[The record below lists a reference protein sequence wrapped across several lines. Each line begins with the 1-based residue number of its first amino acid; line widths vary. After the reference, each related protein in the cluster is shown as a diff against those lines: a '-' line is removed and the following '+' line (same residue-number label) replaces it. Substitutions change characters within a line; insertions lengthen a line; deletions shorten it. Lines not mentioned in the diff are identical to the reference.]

1 MEDWALPGAQICG
14 LEMIY
19 LGFGIITGA
28 VLALPAVALSLLCR
42 NAKFFNLAYGDQ
54 LGLTAYLVLFFNVSL
69 GINFPTSVVLSII
82 ISAALGVI
90 FYWIIFKPLREHGGL
105 ILLVASL
112 GLAFIIHNTELAIWG
127 PNPQKYNIPFEAGLR
142 LGPFIVTPIQLTVI
156 CLSLALTG
164 GIFAMLRYSGIG
176 RAMRA
181 TADNLELATIKGVD
195 TERTFIWT
203 WAICSATAGLGG
215 VFLALIT
222 TLTPWTGFTALLLL
236 FSALILGGTGNLI
249 GALIGAMI
257 IGVVSECAGII
268 PLLAPYKIAIAFAI
282 MCICLLVRP
291 SGILGTERGF

>member
-1 MEDWALPGAQICG
+1 
-14 LEMIY
+14 MIY
-19 LGFGIITGA
+19 IGFGIITGA
-28 VLALPAVALSLLCR
+28 VLALPAVGLSLLCR

-69 GINFPTSVVLSII
+69 GLNFLTSVGLSLI
-82 ISAALGVI
+82 ISAMLGI
-90 FYWIIFKPLREHGGL
+90 FFYWIIFKPLREHGGL

-127 PNPQKYNIPFEAGLR
+127 PNPQKFNIPFEIGLR

-156 CLSLALTG
+156 GLSLAMTG
-164 GIFAMLRYSGIG
+164 GIFALLRYTGIG

-181 TADNLELATIKGVD
+181 TADNIELAAIKGVD

-203 WAICSATAGLGG
+203 WVICSATAGLGG

-236 FSALILGGTGNLI
+236 FAALILGGVGNLL
-249 GALIGAMI
+249 GALVGAMI
-257 IGVVSECAGII
+257 IGIATECAGII
-268 PLLAPYKIAIAFAI
+268 PVLAPYKIAVAFAI
-282 MCICLLVRP
+282 MCVCLVIRP
-291 SGILGTERGF
+291 SGILGKERGF

>member
-1 MEDWALPGAQICG
+1 
-14 LEMIY
+14 MIY

-28 VLALPAVALSLLCR
+28 VLALPAVGLSLLCR

-69 GINFPTSVVLSII
+69 GLNFLTSVGLSLI
-82 ISAALGVI
+82 ISAMLGI
-90 FYWIIFKPLREHGGL
+90 FFYWIIFKPLREHGGL

-127 PNPQKYNIPFEAGLR
+127 PNPQKFNIPFEVGLR

-156 CLSLALTG
+156 GLSLALTG
-164 GIFAMLRYSGIG
+164 GIFALLRYTGIG

-181 TADNLELATIKGVD
+181 TSDNIELAAIKGVD

-203 WAICSATAGLGG
+203 WVICSATAGLGG

-236 FSALILGGTGNLI
+236 FSALILGGVGNLL
-249 GALIGAMI
+249 GALVGAMI
-257 IGVVSECAGII
+257 IGIASECAGII
-268 PLLAPYKIAIAFAI
+268 AVLAPYKIAVAFAI
-282 MCICLLVRP
+282 MCICLIIRP
-291 SGILGTERGF
+291 SGILGKERGF